1 MTFDLQ
7 TCSLDILM
15 HLPRSVFSRKQL
27 DLFLWLLRVNNV
39 DQVPSTKSMQTLNKM
54 LQNMCGIETKSYN
67 GKLGHKYNVNSM
79 EQILA
84 QVRHYISLTTF

>member
-1 MTFDLQ
+1 
-7 TCSLDILM
+7 
-15 HLPRSVFSRKQL
+15 
-27 DLFLWLLRVNNV
+27 
-39 DQVPSTKSMQTLNKM
+39 
-54 LQNMCGIETKSYN
+54 MCGIETKSYN